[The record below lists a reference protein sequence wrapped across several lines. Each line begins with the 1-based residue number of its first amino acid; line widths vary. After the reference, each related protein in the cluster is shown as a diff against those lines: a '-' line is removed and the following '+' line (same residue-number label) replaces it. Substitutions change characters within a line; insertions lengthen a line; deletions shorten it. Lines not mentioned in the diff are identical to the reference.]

1 MNKPI
6 AILFFATCLA
16 GAGHAETPLKV
27 EDDHGILNPDDTGR
41 EMLVRKIE
49 MGVIDSVT
57 CSLGFNTTK
66 YDDNEL
72 AKKLAR
78 QCADAG
84 YTKAMTWMSHFE
96 NNAIGGSYNP
106 VAAAEWDRRAAEAG
120 DPVGMYNFGL
130 DLLRGHGVA
139 KDETLGRQYIAKAAA
154 SGLEI
159 AQYLQDMDYDLDKVT
174 PDADDWKHGPFAK

>member
-1 MNKPI
+1 MKTPI
-6 AILFFATCLA
+6 AILFIAACFV
-16 GAGHAETPLKV
+16 GAGHAEAPLKV

-57 CSLGFNTTK
+57 CSLGINTSK
-66 YDDNEL
+66 YDDHEL
-72 AKKLAR
+72 AKRLAT

-96 NNAIGGSYNP
+96 NNGIGGDYNP

-130 DLLRGHGVA
+130 NLLRGHGVA
-139 KDETLGRQYIAKAAA
+139 RDETLGRQYIAQAAA
-154 SGLEI
+154 GGLDI
-159 AQYLQDMDYDLDKVT
+159 AKHLQSMEYDLDKVT
-174 PDADDWKHGPFAK
+174 PDADNWKYAPIAE